1 MQVRT
6 YVCYSEYGRKA
17 KLQPIFFRQRFTWS
31 FFIGFG
37 FWFCFLVFSLG
48 VITKLGLQSCIRYV
62 SMSYFPTIVAG
73 YVMVVHVSM
82 PNNLHAMF
90 AILRLQHLMD
100 RSMTQVTFTLRLC
113 TSQSLYCT
121 KAKLFIEKGV
131 DM

>member
-1 MQVRT
+1 MFPCRT
-6 YVCYSEYGRKA
+6 
-17 KLQPIFFRQRFTWS
+17 FRLFSQDM
-31 FFIGFG
+31 
-37 FWFCFLVFSLG
+37 FWLCMG
-48 VITKLGLQSCIRYV
+48 
-62 SMSYFPTIVAG
+62 
-73 YVMVVHVSM
+73 SM

-100 RSMTQVTFTLRLC
+100 RSMTQVTFTSRMR